1 MANWGSTN
9 QIFAVSGFG
18 KSTIAELS
26 SEEQEQLALLSMQI
40 GHDHRSSD
48 DTFHIL
54 LNINDRTRTT
64 N

>member
-18 KSTIAELS
+18 KSIADLS

-40 GHDHRSSD
+40 GHEHRSSD

-64 N
+64 H